1 LAVLGEQQYLPVFMK
16 ALEDKSPLVALLSAR
31 ALATWGE
38 PAVAEHLLPA
48 LQRFE
53 AWNPNVLASL
63 LVSLGKTVAPSLRT
77 NLRNTHHSSWVRTIA
92 MKALTELR
100 DPLATP
106 LAVEI
111 LRQEKD
117 INLQIAAIQLL
128 AQMGGSEHIPLIRQ
142 RYNSPF
148 FPVRLHAIRALG
160 ILSNATIPPFA
171 RPLMTPRLGWQWKRP
186 IAQNHRS
193 SPVLHELDLA
203 EHPRS
208 ELAGQML
215 GSLIRLSLSN
225 NRSKI
230 RFCTPCGQVVFA
242 AQKTRFPRG
251 SGLGDSP
258 FL

>member
-1 LAVLGEQQYLPVFMK
+1 MAASRLTFRLRSRNLHKAHFWGELESRWEPLLEDIAKGRRVPDVIRPLVKPDEELYFVDLIMRRAVAAPAQQTSIYRDLAAPYLKVLSERVATGDREQRARAVHTLAVLGEQQYLPVFMK

-128 AQMGGSEHIPLIRQ
+128 AQMGEVNISR
-142 RYNSPF
+142 
-148 FPVRLHAIRALG
+148 
-160 ILSNATIPPFA
+160 
-171 RPLMTPRLGWQWKRP
+171 
-186 IAQNHRS
+186 
-193 SPVLHELDLA
+193 
-203 EHPRS
+203 
-208 ELAGQML
+208 
-215 GSLIRLSLSN
+215 
-225 NRSKI
+225 
-230 RFCTPCGQVVFA
+230 
-242 AQKTRFPRG
+242 
-251 SGLGDSP
+251 
-258 FL
+258 